1 MIEQLMVK
9 DYILFDHALVDFKND
24 MTVITGET
32 GAGKSLLIDAITY
45 LAGGRMTQSVV
56 RQNKEKA
63 TLQMVI
69 ETDNQEVLTLLEENG
84 YDVEDGLVIIQRSMS
99 AQGKGSV
106 RINQQV
112 ATLSFLK
119 KVVSKL
125 IDIHS
130 QMDTIQL
137 MDEDVQL
144 EMLDQYADTKKE
156 LEETAQAYQ
165 VMHRHEKELEKA
177 KNETYSDDELEY
189 LTNALNEIQNAAIE
203 EGELETLQDKIKE
216 LSKSQQNIE
225 DLSETI
231 YTLTKDN
238 GILDGLYSSYKQLHK
253 NGSFDEQAD
262 QLQNHYYQLQAL
274 SEQLSEKKEDILHE
288 GDDLDQLQEREYKI
302 KKLFRKYGG
311 SYRTF
316 KEKEVEFEEKI
327 DRIIHRQDLFE
338 KLEANYTQAKKQYD
352 ILAQTLSQKR
362 QSVFEKLSHEIE
374 AHCQDLMLSNARFRI
389 DREEKKASKN
399 GIDAIHF
406 MVSMNPGQP
415 FSTLKQSAS
424 GGELS
429 RLMLALKTV
438 FQTREGIDTTIFDEI
453 DTGVSGKVALAMGNK
468 MHTIAKEHQVLC
480 ITHLASVAVW
490 ADTHYLVKKVQ
501 EDEKTTTQIKVIDE
515 NERLIE
521 LATMANGEA
530 SESGIQSMK
539 ELRRSVQNG

>member
-32 GAGKSLLIDAITY
+32 GAGKSLLNDAITY

-438 FQTREGIDTTIFDEI
+438 FQTREGIDTIIFDEI

>member
-1 MIEQLMVK
+1 MIEQLMVI
-9 DYILFDHALVDFKND
+9 DSIFFDHALVDFKND

-438 FQTREGIDTTIFDEI
+438 FQTREGIDTIIFDEI

-501 EDEKTTTQIKVIDE
+501 EDEKTTTQIKAIDE

>member
-1 MIEQLMVK
+1 
-9 DYILFDHALVDFKND
+9 
-24 MTVITGET
+24 
-32 GAGKSLLIDAITY
+32 
-45 LAGGRMTQSVV
+45 MTQSVV

-438 FQTREGIDTTIFDEI
+438 FQTREGIDTIIFDEI

-501 EDEKTTTQIKVIDE
+501 EDEKTTTQIKAIDE

>member
-438 FQTREGIDTTIFDEI
+438 FQTREGIDTIIFDEI

-501 EDEKTTTQIKVIDE
+501 EDEKTTTQIKAIDE

>member
-253 NGSFDEQAD
+253 SGSFDEQAD

-438 FQTREGIDTTIFDEI
+438 FQTREGIDTIIFDEI

>member
-352 ILAQTLSQKR
+352 IL
-362 QSVFEKLSHEIE
+362 
-374 AHCQDLMLSNARFRI
+374 
-389 DREEKKASKN
+389 
-399 GIDAIHF
+399 
-406 MVSMNPGQP
+406 
-415 FSTLKQSAS
+415 
-424 GGELS
+424 
-429 RLMLALKTV
+429 
-438 FQTREGIDTTIFDEI
+438 
-453 DTGVSGKVALAMGNK
+453 
-468 MHTIAKEHQVLC
+468 
-480 ITHLASVAVW
+480 
-490 ADTHYLVKKVQ
+490 
-501 EDEKTTTQIKVIDE
+501 
-515 NERLIE
+515 
-521 LATMANGEA
+521 
-530 SESGIQSMK
+530 
-539 ELRRSVQNG
+539 

>member
-438 FQTREGIDTTIFDEI
+438 FQTREGIDTIIFDEI

>member
-399 GIDAIHF
+399 GIDAIRF

-438 FQTREGIDTTIFDEI
+438 FQTREGIDTIIFDEI

-501 EDEKTTTQIKVIDE
+501 EDEKTTTQIKAIDE